1 MTSILAAWVGL
12 AGLVPSGTVTDVS
25 ILPGG
30 GGTEVVIAVS
40 GPVQYRDFVMEGPT
54 RLVVDLMGATLALP
68 GEQFTGVDRGGV
80 RAVRTSQY
88 EAAVVRVVLELHQ
101 RMGYQVEAG
110 PGSLRI
116 TLASGEGAFEPW
128 SSAARA
134 GFGTQLA
141 SNGGPAAAAAPAAP
155 AADFRSAVGT
165 TSSSRPVQT
174 STQEARRISVQFTD
188 TPIQE
193 VLFTFAEFSGRSIVP
208 SSAVQGTVNAEI
220 RNQPWD
226 IAMREVLISQ
236 GLAASEDPA
245 TGIIRVDNVEN
256 LTSREQFDQLI
267 TRAFPI
273 SYASAEEVR
282 GAIEPLLSER
292 GRVSVG
298 ASSNTLVVMD
308 IGRVQEAVESLI
320 QELDIQTPMISIS
333 AKIIFVNRTDL
344 NEFGVTYD
352 LKDSRGNQLNQIAPG
367 AIDQDGDGII
377 RLPDEQVDIGT
388 DVISLGGTSVAALG
402 NANSRVAGPSLTLL
416 TSLVLGRHTLIS
428 FIEALQSVNL
438 SDVEASPSVSVL
450 DNHEARILVGERTPI
465 RVIDAQAGGG
475 GGGGGGAGQQQGGL
489 PQATVRLEETGIGLR
504 VTPHVTQGNKIRL
517 TMRAER
523 SAAEVA
529 DSDVGLIFRTQEA
542 ESQVLVQ
549 DGETVVIGGLT
560 VSERSEVRSG
570 IPLFMNLPVVGR
582 FFRTTRE
589 QRVQRDLMILVT
601 PTINRP
607 VGN

>member
-1 MTSILAAWVGL
+1 M
-12 AGLVPSGTVTDVS
+12 
-25 ILPGG
+25 
-30 GGTEVVIAVS
+30 
-40 GPVQYRDFVMEGPT
+40 
-54 RLVVDLMGATLALP
+54 
-68 GEQFTGVDRGGV
+68 
-80 RAVRTSQY
+80 
-88 EAAVVRVVLELHQ
+88 
-101 RMGYQVEAG
+101 
-110 PGSLRI
+110 
-116 TLASGEGAFEPW
+116 
-128 SSAARA
+128 
-134 GFGTQLA
+134 
-141 SNGGPAAAAAPAAP
+141 
-155 AADFRSAVGT
+155 
-165 TSSSRPVQT
+165 
-174 STQEARRISVQFTD
+174 
-188 TPIQE
+188 
-193 VLFTFAEFSGRSIVP
+193 
-208 SSAVQGTVNAEI
+208 NAEI

-236 GLAASEDPA
+236 GLAAAEDPA
-245 TGIIRVDNVEN
+245 TGIIRVDAVEN
-256 LTSREQFDQLI
+256 LTNREAFDQLI

-282 GAIEPLLSER
+282 LAIEPLLSER

-308 IGRVQEAVESLI
+308 IGRVQEAVEDLI
-320 QELDIQTPMISIS
+320 QDLDIQTPMISIA

-344 NEFGVTYD
+344 DEFGVTYD
-352 LKDSRGNQLNQIAPG
+352 LKDSRGNQLNQLAPG

-377 RLPDEQVDIGT
+377 RLPDEQVERGT
-388 DVISLGGTSVAALG
+388 DVISLGGSSVAALG
-402 NANSRVAGPSLTLL
+402 NANSRVAGPSLSLL

-428 FIEALQSVNL
+428 FIEALESVNL

-465 RVIDAQAGGG
+465 RVIDAMAGGAGGG
-475 GGGGGGAGQQQGGL
+475 GGGGQGGQQQGGL

-560 VSERSEVRSG
+560 VTERSEVRSG
-570 IPLFMNLPVVGR
+570 IPLLMNLPVVGR

-589 QRVQRDLMILVT
+589 QNVQRDLMILVT

>member
-12 AGLVPSGTVTDVS
+12 VGLVPSGTVTDVS

-30 GGTEVVIAVS
+30 GATEVVIAVS
-40 GPVQYRDFVMEGPT
+40 GPVQYRDFVMDGPT

-68 GEQFTGVDRGGV
+68 GEQFAGVDRGGV

-88 EAAVVRVVLELHQ
+88 EASVVRVVLELHQ

-110 PGSLRI
+110 PGNLRI
-116 TLASGEGAFEPW
+116 TLESGEGAFEPW

-134 GFGTQLA
+134 GMGTQLA
-141 SNGGPAAAAAPAAP
+141 SSSGAPAPP
-155 AADFRSAVGT
+155 AADFRSAVA
-165 TSSSRPVQT
+165 TSAASRAIQA

-208 SSAVQGTVNAEI
+208 SSAVSGTVNAEI

-236 GLAASEDPA
+236 GLAAAEDPT

-256 LTSREQFDQLI
+256 ITSREQFDQLI

-308 IGRVQEAVESLI
+308 IGRVQEAAEALI

-344 NEFGVTYD
+344 DEFGVTYD

-367 AIDQDGDGII
+367 AVDQDGDGII

-388 DVISLGGTSVAALG
+388 DVVSLGGSSVAALG
-402 NANSRVAGPSLTLL
+402 NANSRVAGPSLSLL

-465 RVIDAQAGGG
+465 RVIDAQAGGAG
-475 GGGGGGAGQQQGGL
+475 GGGGGGGQQAGGL

-560 VSERSEVRSG
+560 VTERSEVRSG
-570 IPLFMNLPVVGR
+570 IPLLMNLPVVGR
-582 FFRTTRE
+582 FFRTSRE
-589 QRVQRDLMILVT
+589 QQVQRDLMILVT